1 MERIRGSFLYGKRF
15 VPVRVKI
22 LLSLVLISALLI
34 TVVVLLSYKLTTD
47 RVERIGMRLSRQ
59 YVISAGE
66 EVKDRLDGVYDKADE
81 IVSLEA
87 LHEMA
92 RLSLEDL
99 GNLESCARLDTEI
112 KMGVESAA
120 PLQAHNSPEFGY
132 VAIYM
137 KNGYSME
144 MLNNQSFPFSGY
156 EDCLLYF
163 INRGADFSVTGYDT
177 PLWQVCG
184 IRGNNEHIAVYLR
197 FIYEPITLEKTGVI
211 VFGIRNSLL
220 KEEYSSYAPKGYIL
234 SADGTVMA
242 TAISTNVGTSNYDT
256 QELASRLSLTPDS
269 SGSLSYI
276 GENGEEKTVIYY
288 RITSMRAFLI
298 VPFALDE
305 TEWETELRSYF
316 LAVVIISVVLL
327 AVAIFIAL
335 VLSRGLTTSISSL
348 DRFISMVEEGN
359 DSLRYKKT
367 SNDEIGRLGE
377 KLNSMLDEL
386 DRLNR
391 SRQEE
396 IRLNQR
402 MELQLIQQQINPHLL
417 YNTLDSVLWG
427 IEQRNYDSAAEVL
440 EAMSEFFKLSLS
452 RGQMEIPLANEIK
465 MIENYMTIQNKARQ
479 KNFKLVYDIP
489 DSLKDYMIVKL
500 TVQPLVENS
509 VVHGFAGYRDDGVVQ
524 VAAKQIED
532 RVVITVEDNG
542 IGMEP
547 DEIKRVMSVLP
558 LSVCPKEHRH
568 FGLYNIHRRIVQR
581 YGDQYGLTIESEV
594 SEYTRISISLP
605 LRDRD
610 VTR

>member
-34 TVVVLLSYKLTTD
+34 TAVVLLSYKLTTD

-99 GNLESCARLDTEI
+99 GNLESCTRLDTEI

-242 TAISTNVGTSNYDT
+242 AAISTNVGTSNYDT

-298 VPFALDE
+298 VPFVLDE
-305 TEWETELRSYF
+305 TEWETEMRSYF